1 MINIVLGS
9 SSPRRKSLLN
19 NLFQDFTII
28 HPDIVE
34 TPHHGE
40 APLEFVNRIAS
51 HKLMDIYH
59 KVTYEHALII
69 TCDTIVTIDNEIL
82 GKPYDEEH
90 AYSMLLKLSGRTHQ
104 VISSISMA
112 YKHGHHNQK
121 HSDYEITNVNFKLL
135 PSSDIKNYLSKINFL
150 DKAGSYAAQEYG
162 DDIIQK
168 IDGSLT
174 NVIGFPLRCFFRMLI
189 DMNILHNFLYYFKF

>member
-40 APLEFVNRIAS
+40 APLEFVKRIAF

-90 AYSMLLKLSGRTHQ
+90 AYFMLLKLSGKTHQ

-112 YKHGHHNQK
+112 YKNGHHNQK
-121 HSDYEITNVNFKLL
+121 HNDYEITNVTFKLL
-135 PSSDIKNYLSKINFL
+135 SPADIKNYLSKINFL

-162 DDIIQK
+162 EDIIQK
-168 IDGSLT
+168 IDGSL
-174 NVIGFPLRCFFRMLI
+174 
-189 DMNILHNFLYYFKF
+189 

>member
-1 MINIVLGS
+1 VINIVLGS

-19 NLFQDFTII
+19 NLFKDFTII

-69 TCDTIVTIDNEIL
+69 TCDTIITIDNEIL
-82 GKPYDEEH
+82 GKPDDEEH
-90 AYSMLLKLSGRTHQ
+90 AYSMLLKL
-104 VISSISMA
+104 
-112 YKHGHHNQK
+112 
-121 HSDYEITNVNFKLL
+121 
-135 PSSDIKNYLSKINFL
+135 
-150 DKAGSYAAQEYG
+150 
-162 DDIIQK
+162 
-168 IDGSLT
+168 
-174 NVIGFPLRCFFRMLI
+174 
-189 DMNILHNFLYYFKF
+189 